1 MLKQLEQWIEQNNL
15 EYSNQKIS
23 CRKFIDAFNGFYP
36 ESFLQNAYFVVVDEI
51 PKPDISEFREMGLG
65 DFFDKM
71 VDYITYKDTYY
82 ILPHLAENLSMHF
95 NELVHVAQWNRLG
108 ATAFIQRYIEEIL
121 KYGIAD
127 SPLEKMASKLCEHY
141 SRNGQPFD
149 VPSYVTENL

>member
-1 MLKQLEQWIEQNNL
+1 MLKKLEQWIEQNNL

-23 CRKFIDAFNGFYP
+23 CSKFVDVFNGFYT

-51 PKPDISEFREMGLG
+51 PKPDISEFREMGLA

-71 VDYITYKDTYY
+71 VNDITYNDTYY
-82 ILPHLAENLSMHF
+82 ILPHLVENLSLHF

-108 ATAFIQRYIEEIL
+108 ATAFIQRYIGEIL

-127 SPLEKMASKLCEHY
+127 APLEKMASKLCEHY
-141 SRNGQPFD
+141 SRNGQQFD